1 MWFSTILLHRPF
13 TTYWQSRPEG
23 SFQQQSTSDP
33 FMICV
38 FASNN
43 ICTVLEKYSD
53 VLLELPCDLIFCIFM
68 AATIQLRLY
77 RQGGPDAVHAQQC
90 LQLCVHWL
98 TVLGKSWKSAE
109 ARHQL
114 LKERK

>member
-1 MWFSTILLHRPF
+1 
-13 TTYWQSRPEG
+13 
-23 SFQQQSTSDP
+23 
-33 FMICV
+33 MICV

-68 AATIQLRLY
+68 AATIQLRRY